1 MPNES
6 ATKTV
11 RLLEMIL
18 REGTVVHSIATK
30 VVTLARMPGTTDY
43 LEALDSALAER
54 LFALQLER
62 RGRQLAATD
71 GQEAAAIP
79 WSIRA
84 EAPEARQPAAI

>member
-1 MPNES
+1 MHNES

-18 REGTVVHSIATK
+18 REGTIVHSIATK
-30 VVTLARMPGTTDY
+30 VVTLSQMPGTAEY
-43 LEALDSALAER
+43 LAALDNALAER

-62 RGRQLAATD
+62 RGRQLAAIE
-71 GQEAAAIP
+71 GQTAGANP

-84 EAPEARQPAAI
+84 DSCVSHQTAAV